1 MIRYIV
7 VALFLLGCGANDCF
21 SPCEIVLGV
30 RGNFRGHGLLSEG
43 SFMDHRDRPHDDL
56 DRLPLTNYHC
66 IMKCAHKLTKVTM
79 TLALDDLY
87 EKFNAHC
94 IMIENL
100 DYCVQYW
107 KQMNDVDCEEPIKDM
122 VEQNFQVIST

>member
-1 MIRYIV
+1 MIIRLILV
-7 VALFLLGCGANDCF
+7 TLFLLECRANDCF
-21 SPCEIVLGV
+21 SRCEIVLGYG
-30 RGNFRGHGLLSEG
+30 GNFRTPALLSEG
-43 SFMDHRDRPHDDL
+43 SFMDHRPHDAL

-79 TLALDDLY
+79 ALALDDLY

-107 KQMNDVDCEEPIKDM
+107 KQQNDVDCEEPIKNM
-122 VEQNFQVIST
+122 VKQNFQVSST